1 MKFPALR
8 LLTAC
13 LACACAAAAAA
24 GELLTLPSRPGVTQ
38 GLYLDAS
45 ATPPSWVVLLFPG
58 DDGNMG
64 LNQTGPRRLSGNF
77 LVKTAAY
84 WASAG
89 QASALFDTP
98 SDHSDGMADQFRL
111 SNAAVEDVAAAVT
124 ALRQRYPGAKVALLG
139 TSRGTITVGNVLK
152 RNPAL
157 ADAYILSS
165 PVTQARRQQDG
176 LSGMSWPG
184 NKARVLVVSN
194 EHDGCGVSPFGAARA
209 LADSNGFSFLPV
221 SSENAKGNAC
231 GGNAPHGYLGIE
243 TQVLDAMRKWLALS
257 P

>member
-1 MKFPALR
+1 MA
-8 LLTAC
+8 AC
-13 LACACAAAAAA
+13 LAWVCAASAAA
-24 GELLTLPSRPGVTQ
+24 GELLNLPTRPGVTQ
-38 GLYLDAS
+38 GLYVDAS
-45 ATPPSWVVLLFPG
+45 AAQPAWVLMLFPG

-64 LNQTGPRRLSGNF
+64 LNQTGPRRLTGNF
-77 LVKTAAY
+77 LVKTAPY
-84 WASAG
+84 WATAG

-98 SDHSDGMADQFRL
+98 SDHADGMADPFRL
-111 SNAAVEDVAAAVT
+111 SDAAVQDVAAAVT

-139 TSRGTITVGNVLK
+139 TSRGTITVGNVIK
-152 RNPAL
+152 RKPAL
-157 ADAYILSS
+157 ADAYVLSS

-209 LADSNGFSFLPV
+209 MADNNGFSFLPV
-221 SSENAKGNAC
+221 SSRNAKGNEC
-231 GGNAPHGYLGIE
+231 GGNSPHGYLGIE
-243 TQVLDAMRKWLALS
+243 TQVLDAVRKWLVPS